1 VSDLVLELV
10 VRVTA
15 LYPRAFAS
23 LWAEPVPAADAG
35 GADQVL
41 DRVGAWAL
49 KRGMLA
55 KGGEVAWDRAYQS
68 LLSDFRTGKLGR
80 FSLERPQ

>member
-1 VSDLVLELV
+1 
-10 VRVTA
+10 
-15 LYPRAFAS
+15 
-23 LWAEPVPAADAG
+23 
-35 GADQVL
+35 VL